1 MNVKGKIIEVSE
13 ITQVKET
20 FKKRDFVL
28 EFAENAMYPEY
39 IKFELIQDKV
49 SIVDNM
55 PVGSL
60 VDVSFNLR
68 GRAWTNAQGVKSYF
82 NSLQAW
88 RVVLDNGTAA
98 PTQQGAP
105 AYQAQGGSA
114 PIQDTFSQ
122 TMQNSTAVVDD
133 DMPF

>member
-1 MNVKGKIIEVSE
+1 MNVKGKIIEMSE
-13 ITQVKET
+13 VQQVKET

-28 EFAENAMYPEY
+28 EYSENAMYPEY

-49 SIVDNM
+49 SVIDGFQ
-55 PVGSL
+55 VGAM

-88 RVVLDNGTAA
+88 RVVADSGAAA
-98 PTQQGAP
+98 PQQQP

-114 PIQDTFSQ
+114 PIQDTFTQ
-122 TMQNSTAVVDD
+122 TMQNNTAVVDD

>member
-1 MNVKGKIIEVSE
+1 MLEYVSNGR
-13 ITQVKET
+13 

-28 EFAENAMYPEY
+28 EYSENAMYPEY

-49 SIVDNM
+49 SVIDGFQ
-55 PVGSL
+55 VGAM

-88 RVVLDNGTAA
+88 RVVADSGAAA
-98 PTQQGAP
+98 PQQQQP

-114 PIQDTFSQ
+114 PIQDTFTQ
-122 TMQNSTAVVDD
+122 TMQNNTAVVDD

>member
-55 PVGSL
+55 PVGTM

-88 RVVLDNGTAA
+88 RVVVENGAIAQA
-98 PTQQGAP
+98 PQAQG
-105 AYQAQGGSA
+105 YSQQGGSA

-122 TMQNSTAVVDD
+122 TMQNSTATVDD